1 MLDIWFWKGWI
12 PDRYLI
18 KVGIRP
24 IPEKGAGSWDPWSHT
39 LEPIFWFLSHFGAN
53 FLILELRIPAP
64 QATFSG
70 MIWPDNILPNPIF
83 DDILVS
89 AHLISV
95 STRNLES
102 AYRSP
107 ILGFYKK
114 YSMIRP
120 SLFFWGGERG
130 AGLEKKNDFI
140 WIDPPK
146 LCLTVCLRLTLIIH
160 FFFIFPFLWIFSF
173 S

>member
-107 ILGFYKK
+107 IIGFYKK

-120 SLFFWGGERG
+120 SFFLGGGGGREGPGWKRKMI
-130 AGLEKKNDFI
+130 LSE
-140 WIDPPK
+140 
-146 LCLTVCLRLTLIIH
+146 LI
-160 FFFIFPFLWIFSF
+160 PQNSASLSV
-173 S
+173 SG